1 MTLSLIYSQSMRHP
15 EPLYNQKVRSLFT
28 QLICETESL
37 YEKVLAKTYSM
48 AAKDIPDAD
57 RKSLVTDYQNMTAT
71 S

>member
-1 MTLSLIYSQSMRHP
+1 MTLSLIYSESMKQTK
-15 EPLYNQKVRSLFT
+15 PLYNPKVRSLFT

-48 AAKDIPDAD
+48 TAKDIPDGE
-57 RKSLVTDYQNMTAT
+57 RELVITDYQNMTAT